1 MNKEFTL
8 KLQAYINTPK
18 EQRNLEEGALL
29 LLQLSNN
36 KILYAN
42 VSRNLAKHADF
53 IEFKLR
59 RYLDFRLQDL
69 THAEVEEMQ
78 AKVLLIAKEHALDK
92 DITAPSKKEGE
103 PSAPAATATST
114 VTASDT
120 SAWRSGKRADHDTL
134 PAEIQALYVENA
146 NIMHQMR
153 ELHLKLRTM
162 STAESTCP
170 DSDRYPFLK
179 EIIALDKQY
188 HKNWQIYDT
197 YDAESAK
204 NNSAAATDGAAVT
217 APDNSSANAPV
228 KTAAIAS
235 PSTHVAE
242 TTEAEFRLQ
251 QKNIYRQINLTK
263 GRYKKAPSDALRQK
277 LADLYD
283 QLASPTET
291 LTTELRE
298 LGVIE

>member
-8 KLQAYINTPK
+8 KLQAWLNTPK
-18 EQRNLEEGALL
+18 EQRDLEEGALL

-53 IEFKLR
+53 IEFKLK

-69 THAEVEEMQ
+69 THAEVENMQ
-78 AKVLLIAKEHALDK
+78 AKVSLIAKEHALDK
-92 DITAPSKKEGE
+92 DITAPSKKEGVS
-103 PSAPAATATST
+103 SAPAATATST
-114 VTASDT
+114 VIASDT

-134 PAEIQALYVENA
+134 PAEIQALYAENA

-179 EIIALDKQY
+179 EIIALDKRY
-188 HKNWQIYDT
+188 HKNWQIYDN
-197 YDAESAK
+197 YSAETANK
-204 NNSAAATDGAAVT
+204 PTAT
-217 APDNSSANAPV
+217 PDNTSANAPV
-228 KTAAIAS
+228 KTAAIAT
-235 PSTHVAE
+235 PTTTAAE
-242 TTEAEFRLQ
+242 TAEPTAAEFRQQ

-263 GRYKKAPSDALRQK
+263 GRYKKSPSDALRQK
-277 LADLYD
+277 LVDLYA
-283 QLASPTET
+283 QLASPIAT
-291 LTTELRE
+291 LTTELKE
-298 LGVIE
+298 LGIIE